1 MVYMGS
7 IGLGLV
13 WGWLIGFLEGRILR
27 PGLVIVTST
36 ISTLI
41 LAAEV
46 YWLAGLRAT
55 PTFLIGIGLGLFL
68 HSQWRREL
76 RGRRQTESQHP

>member
-1 MVYMGS
+1 MAYLGS

-27 PGLVIVTST
+27 PGVVIVAST
-36 ISTLI
+36 ISTLV
-41 LAAEV
+41 LTVEV

-55 PTFLIGIGLGLFL
+55 PFFLIGAGVVLFL

-76 RGRRQTESQHP
+76 RWRRQTESQHL